1 MTQTPYAPTQPP
13 MTPDMP
19 PQPRYTITDEDKA
32 RQKRIQAAW
41 KAYDGD
47 FDKPLTPM
55 EDQPDDNVLENQCA
69 GIVDGGVAFLFGQ
82 ELQITVE
89 EDAPEEAQTFL
100 DSVWGRKEKRVPL
113 LQDAGYNGAMAGN
126 PFVRIVPSKVGKQ
139 FRLVNVDPAIVSVQ
153 TAPQDCETVLLF
165 HLEYCEKQKINGKPQ
180 NVYYCEEIA
189 VADPDNDEADHGD
202 NSMQD
207 VDASWMVQHWSRIG
221 DSGAWTP
228 AGDPLI
234 WDHPFPPIFT
244 CKNLPRPNSFWGK
257 PDITAD
263 IIGLN
268 NALNLNESDIN
279 RLGKINGSPLIT
291 AVGVGDSGIDHK
303 PGKIIQLPMLES
315 KITAVQIAG
324 DIASMRSFSEDLRS
338 SIDQISGFPGVATGR
353 LTAQP
358 RGDMSGVA
366 VELMY
371 MPSIKKTHGKQ
382 MRYGGLIIDV
392 SKALLILNGMSGDI
406 DITLTWP
413 NPLPSDN
420 VPVVNAAVAKLNL
433 GYSKTT
439 LIRETG
445 GDPDEEAELN
455 KSEGQAQ
462 ATAFS
467 RGQGFPP
474 APPQP
479 PQPDQAQQQ
488 QPEQPPTQGQPGQ
501 QGGGNV

>member
-1 MTQTPYAPTQPP
+1 MIQTPYAPTQPP
-13 MTPDMP
+13 MPPEMP
-19 PQPRYTITDEDKA
+19 PQPRYTVTSDDKE
-32 RQKRIQAAW
+32 RQKRITEAW

-47 FDKPLTPM
+47 FEKPLEKM

-89 EDAPEEAQTFL
+89 EDAPEEAQKFL
-100 DSVWGRKEKRVPL
+100 DAVWGRKEKRMPL
-113 LQDAGYNGAMAGN
+113 LQDAAYNGAMAGN
-126 PFVRIVPSKVGKQ
+126 PFVRIVPSKNGKSI
-139 FRLVNVDPAIVSVQ
+139 RLVNIDPAIVSVQ
-153 TAPQDCETVLLF
+153 TAPQDCETVTLF
-165 HLEYCEKQKINGKPQ
+165 HLEYSEKQTINGKSQ

-189 VADPDNDEADHGD
+189 ITDPDDDEADHGD
-202 NSMQD
+202 NSMED
-207 VDASWMVQHWSRIG
+207 YDASWMVQHWTRIG
-221 DSGAWTP
+221 ESGVWIP
-228 AGDPLI
+228 AGEPLY

-257 PDITAD
+257 PDVTKD

-279 RLGKINGSPLIT
+279 RLGKINGSPIIT
-291 AVGVGDSGIDHK
+291 AVGVGESNIDHK
-303 PGKIIQLPMLES
+303 PGKITVLPMLES
-315 KITAVQIAG
+315 KIMAVQIAG
-324 DIASMRSFSEDLRS
+324 DIANMRSFSEDLRS
-338 SIDQISGFPGVATGR
+338 SIDQIAGFPGVATGR

-371 MPSIKKTHGKQ
+371 LPALKKTDGKR
-382 MRYGGLIIDV
+382 MRYGEMIIDI
-392 SKALLILNGMSGDI
+392 SKALLVLGGFSGDI
-406 DITLTWP
+406 DITLTWL

-420 VPVVNAAVAKLNL
+420 MPAVQSAVAKLAL

-455 KSEGQAQ
+455 AAEDERT
-462 ATAFS
+462 ATNFS
-467 RGQGFPP
+467 QGRGMPP
-474 APPQP
+474 APTTQP
-479 PQPDQAQQQ
+479 G
-488 QPEQPPTQGQPGQ
+488 QPEQTQEQQQTPMDEP
-501 QGGGNV
+501 QGGEQ

>member
-19 PQPRYTITDEDKA
+19 PQPQYTVTDEDKA
-32 RQKRIQAAW
+32 RQKRIADAW
-41 KAYDGD
+41 KAYNGE

-82 ELQITVE
+82 ELEISVE

-100 DSVWGRKEKRVPL
+100 NSVWGRKERRMPL
-113 LQDAGYNGAMAGN
+113 LQDAAYNGAMAGN
-126 PFVRIVPSKVGKQ
+126 PFVRIVPSRQSKT

-153 TAPQDCETVLLF
+153 TAPQDCETVLLY
-165 HLEYCEKQKINGKPQ
+165 HLEYSEKQSVNGKTQ
-180 NVYYCEEIA
+180 NIYYCEEIA
-189 VADPDNDEADHGD
+189 INDPDDDEADHGD
-202 NSMQD
+202 NSMGD
-207 VDASWMVQHWSRIG
+207 VDASWTIQHWTRIG
-221 DSGAWTP
+221 DRGAWTP
-228 AGDPLI
+228 AGEPIL
-234 WDHPFPPIFT
+234 WPHPFPPIFT
-244 CKNLPRPNSFWGK
+244 CKNSPRPNSFWGK
-257 PDITAD
+257 PDITQD

-279 RLGKINGSPLIT
+279 RLGKINGSPIIT
-291 AVGVGDSGIDHK
+291 AVGVGDSNIDHK
-303 PGKIIQLPMLES
+303 PGKITVLPMLES
-315 KITAVQIAG
+315 KVEAVQIAG
-324 DIASMRSFSEDLRS
+324 DIANMRAFSEDLRS
-338 SIDQISGFPGVATGR
+338 SIDQIAGFPGVATGR

-371 MPSIKKTHGKQ
+371 LPALKKTDGKR
-382 MRYGGLIIDV
+382 MRYGEMIIDI
-392 SKALLILNGMSGDI
+392 SKALLVLNGMSEDI
-406 DITLTWP
+406 DITLTWL

-420 VPVVNAAVAKLNL
+420 MPAVQSAVAKLAL

-455 KSEGQAQ
+455 AAEDERT
-462 ATAFS
+462 ATNFS
-467 RGQGFPP
+467 QGRGMPP
-474 APPQP
+474 APVP
-479 PQPDQAQQQ
+479 PQQ
-488 QPEQPPTQGQPGQ
+488 QPGQ
-501 QGGGNV
+501 QGQPGGEM